1 MQKRILFMY
10 KEQNLIYIFTMLEC
24 IEKCWI
30 YSKEFKSGH
39 EFVWA
44 NDQKELNAVIS
55 LFIAI
60 GEESKK
66 TEKSLKDDIEAD
78 INWSDVA
85 GIRDKISHDYRGV
98 DEKILWNTIQQ
109 ELYFLKDALV
119 DMIKLI
125 NPSNELL
132 EEFLSSPYYRH
143 LGYLYDIGDFR
154 VDSLFFDVEI
164 SGEDIDENLIVEW
177 SSYDSFDQNN
187 FEELYHLL
195 QPFCMSGD
203 WQNMIDSQIKDGR
216 EFSYHI
222 VDMWFF
228 SKSGAKIDMQE
239 ISKREFPIS
248 VEIQDLLSDMR
259 K

>member
-1 MQKRILFMY
+1 MY
-10 KEQNLIYIFTMLEC
+10 KEENLIYIFTMLEC
-24 IEKCWI
+24 VEKCWI
-30 YSKEFKSGH
+30 YSREFKSGH

-66 TEKSLKDDIEAD
+66 IEKSLKDDIKTD
-78 INWSDVA
+78 IKWSDVA
-85 GIRDKISHDYRGV
+85 KLRDKISHDYRGTDADV
-98 DEKILWNTIQQ
+98 LWAVIQKD
-109 ELYFLKDALV
+109 LPNLKDAIIE
-119 DMIKLI
+119 MIKLI

-143 LGYLYDIGDFR
+143 LSYLYDIGDFR

-195 QPFCMSGD
+195 QPFCMFGD
-203 WQNMIDSQIKDGR
+203 WQNMIESQIED
-216 EFSYHI
+216 EVEYSYRI